1 LVALLEL
8 GISRPGM
15 LICVI
20 QIDSLRLS
28 SGIMMTLFAEAA
40 PDEEI
45 FQKVLDKFFG
55 GKKDDKPLRIIGR

>member
-1 LVALLEL
+1 MCDSVRFLKAQERDYDDAL
-8 GISRPGM
+8 
-15 LICVI
+15 
-20 QIDSLRLS
+20 
-28 SGIMMTLFAEAA
+28 AEAA